1 MAKRTRYP
9 VGIQTFEKII
19 DKGYLYVDKTS
30 LIYDLVNGAEYVF
43 LSRPRRFGKSLLM
56 STLEAYFKGRKEFFQ
71 GLAIEKLE
79 EEWLEYPVF
88 RFDLS
93 GQNFNNVQ
101 RVKLRILNCLN
112 YVEQAYGLKS
122 TNHDISERFSELIR
136 QAYEKYG
143 RRVVVL
149 IDEYD
154 KPLLDCLHDDELH
167 EKIKAELRGFYSV
180 LKQSD
185 EYIRFAMLTG
195 VTKFGK
201 VSVFSGLN
209 NLKDISMW
217 PEYNALCGISETEFH
232 SYFAESIRAFAEKRN
247 LTQEWTWD
255 EFKVL
260 YDGYRFASEG
270 ENIYNPFSVLN
281 AFDAKRFGAYWYES
295 GSPSYLIKLIERYQ
309 FRLSNLEGERRT
321 SKQLS
326 DISDVSRD
334 IVPLL
339 YQSGYLTIK
348 GYDDPSGRS
357 LGGEYILGFPNRE
370 VTESFWESLSNHF
383 FRGYGEPSTF
393 NSRSFLEDVRHGRVE
408 AFMERLRSLFADTN
422 SEPEADKEI
431 HFQNMMA
438 IACKMLG
445 LDVHTEIHSS
455 RGRCDMQIATSGYVY
470 IFEFKVDGS
479 AEEALRQIGEK
490 GYAERYG
497 SDPRTVYLI
506 GANFST
512 ETRTLTDWRI
522 ETL

>member
-1 MAKRTRYP
+1 MAQRITYP
-9 VGIQTFEKII
+9 VGIQTFSEII
-19 DKGYLYVDKTS
+19 EENYIYVDKTA
-30 LIYDLVNGAEYVF
+30 LVYDLVERSKYVF

-56 STLEAYFKGRKEFFQ
+56 STLEAYFRGRKELFR

-79 EEWLEYPVF
+79 DDWLEYPVF

-93 GQNFNNVQ
+93 GE
-101 RVKLRILNCLN
+101 N
-112 YVEQAYGLKS
+112 YVDTERLIGNIGSHLRYLEQRYGLS
-122 TNHDISERFSELIR
+122 SEGSIGTRFSELIR

-167 EKIKAELRGFYSV
+167 KKIKAELRGFYSV

-209 NLKDISMW
+209 NLKDISML
-217 PEYNALCGISETEFH
+217 PRYNSLCGISESEFH
-232 SYFAESIRAFAEKRN
+232 DYFGDSIRNFAEEHD
-247 LTQEWTWD
+247 LTAQQTWD
-255 EFKVL
+255 KFRLL
-260 YDGYRFASEG
+260 YDGYRFASKG

-281 AFDAKRFGAYWYES
+281 AFDSEEFGSYWYES
-295 GSPSYLIKLIERYQ
+295 GSPSYLIKLIERYH

-321 SKQLS
+321 SSQLS

-348 GYDDPSGRS
+348 GYENLSGRD

-370 VTESFWESLSNHF
+370 VTESFWTSLSNHF
-383 FRGYGEPSTF
+383 FRGYGEPSTLSGPI
-393 NSRSFLEDVRHGRVE
+393 SRPKPAPSPIG
-408 AFMERLRSLFADTN
+408 ASK
-422 SEPEADKEI
+422 P
-431 HFQNMMA
+431 
-438 IACKMLG
+438 
-445 LDVHTEIHSS
+445 
-455 RGRCDMQIATSGYVY
+455 
-470 IFEFKVDGS
+470 S
-479 AEEALRQIGEK
+479 AERGHHNLFTHNYRLYI
-490 GYAERYG
+490 
-497 SDPRTVYLI
+497 
-506 GANFST
+506 
-512 ETRTLTDWRI
+512 
-522 ETL
+522 